1 MILIDVNLLLYAY
14 AAETPEHA
22 TAAAWLEETLAGPE
36 TVGIPLPV
44 IWAFLRVGTNPRIL
58 PTPIP
63 AAEAFGVIRD
73 LCALPQ
79 VILVEPGLRHLDI
92 LERLATEAKA
102 TGPLLSDAVLAA
114 IAIENG
120 ATLASTDRDFARF
133 EGLRWINPLAA
144 PGR

>member
-1 MILIDVNLLLYAY
+1 MPRRPPGWRRHWLVRKPSAYPCLPFGPSALL
-14 AAETPEHA
+14 
-22 TAAAWLEETLAGPE
+22 
-36 TVGIPLPV
+36 
-44 IWAFLRVGTNPRIL
+44 
-58 PTPIP
+58 
-63 AAEAFGVIRD
+63 
-73 LCALPQ
+73 Q